1 MDIISALATQ
11 QQPKTTQ
18 DEPKTGDSYI
28 SNGVF
33 VSALIRAGVDEEII
47 SDCLLEP
54 RERRG
59 ELLSYF
65 EGLI

>member
-1 MDIISALATQ
+1 MDITAALATQ
-11 QQPKTTQ
+11 QQPKTAPY
-18 DEPKTGDSYI
+18 EPKTGDSYI

-59 ELLSYF
+59 ELLAYY
-65 EGLI
+65 EGLV